1 MIKMISRLLAGGVFV
16 LLMATSVQAEVFK
29 EGVDYKLAKTTMR
42 TDEPGKV
49 EVREFFW
56 YGCPH
61 CYKLEPYLAKW
72 LLTKSDDV
80 VFVRTP
86 GVLNRAWELHG
97 KAFFAA
103 KSLGVLDKTHDDLFN
118 AIHLDKRELN
128 TQKSLA
134 AFYENYGVKKADFNK
149 AFKSF
154 GVSSEVRQADAMARA
169 YRMMGVPTI
178 VVNGKYIT
186 NGRMSKNYDRWIEIV
201 DYLIQ
206 LER

>member
-1 MIKMISRLLAGGVFV
+1 MIKMINRLLVSGILV
-16 LLMATSVQAEVFK
+16 LMMSTSVQAEVFK
-29 EGVDYKLAKTTMR
+29 EGVDYTLAKTVMR
-42 TDEPGKV
+42 TDEPSKV

-61 CYKLEPYLAKW
+61 CYKLEPYIAKW
-72 LLTKSDDV
+72 LSTKPADV
-80 VFVRTP
+80 AFVRTP

-103 KSLGVLDKTHDDLFN
+103 KSLGVLEQTHDDLFA
-118 AIHLDKRELN
+118 AIHIDKRELSS
-128 TQKSLA
+128 QKSLA
-134 AFYENYGVKKADFNK
+134 EFYENYGVKKADFNK

-154 GVSSEVRQADAMARA
+154 GVSSDIRQADAMARA

-201 DYLIQ
+201 DYLVK